1 MLSGF
6 KDFILRGNVVSMAV
20 GLAIGSAFTALV
32 TAFTTAFITPLL
44 GWATGSIGN
53 YSDAVFVVDGVKFPY
68 GKLINAGI
76 AFLITAAVLYFLIVV
91 PMMKFQARADRNKP
105 VDIKA
110 ALRDCPRCYSQ
121 IPGIATRCPHCTS
134 EIKADEK
141 ALEIAG
147 LLPEPR

>member
-6 KDFILRGNVVSMAV
+6 KNFILRGNIITTAV
-20 GLAIGSAFTALV
+20 GLAVGTAFTALV

-53 YSDAVFVVDGVKFPY
+53 YSDAVFEVDDVKFPY
-68 GKLINAGI
+68 GKFIDAGI
-76 AFLITAAVLYFLIVV
+76 AFLITAAVLYFVIVL
-91 PMMKFQARADRNKP
+91 PMMKFQARIDRNKP
-105 VDIKA
+105 IDIKA
-110 ALRDCPRCYSQ
+110 ALRDCPRCFTQ

-141 ALEIAG
+141 ALEVAG
-147 LLPEPR
+147 MLPVQR